1 MDERIIKSE
10 TNQFKIIFP
19 NFLND
24 NGNLFGGIAMQW
36 MDEVAYM
43 TAIRYTKK
51 KMVTVSCEKVKFLL
65 AINSGK
71 IVEIIGKVDKVKNFK
86 IEIKVEIFIEE
97 MYTNNR
103 KKAVCASFIFAAIND
118 TNKPIP
124 IKI

>member
-24 NGNLFGGIAMQW
+24 NGNLFGGIAMHW

-43 TAIRYTKK
+43 TAIRFSKK

-65 AINSGK
+65 PINSGK
-71 IVEIIGKVDKVKNFK
+71 IVG
-86 IEIKVEIFIEE
+86 
-97 MYTNNR
+97 
-103 KKAVCASFIFAAIND
+103 
-118 TNKPIP
+118 
-124 IKI
+124 